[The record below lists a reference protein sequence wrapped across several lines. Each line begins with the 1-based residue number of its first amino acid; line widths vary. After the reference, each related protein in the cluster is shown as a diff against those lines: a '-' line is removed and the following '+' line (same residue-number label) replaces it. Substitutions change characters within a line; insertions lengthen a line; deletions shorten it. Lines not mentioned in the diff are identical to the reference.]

1 MFLKHQTF
9 KTFLASRSTGN
20 LVVRKK
26 SRAPFF
32 DEGLNLANARVQLEL
47 APPLSWLPVL
57 QRCNTFDIMCSTCCT
72 MNVVAR
78 SKDQLTYATLQQFFG
93 DDNTWKHK
101 SSSGWCCCRKKLKS
115 WNIKKNFRPT
125 KLQDHTPTQSLT
137 MAVTALMTFSA
148 VVASSLIQVDRSKTI
163 SPKWIKSV
171 QHWCLWNSFRFDR
184 PSNLQNLRGSW
195 LTIFWGKHWVS
206 SGIQTPSASLL
217 TWSQIKS
224 VGLSTGSAWGKV
236 LLGDGGFHVNMVEI
250 LCQLFNKI
258 DVLILNELYRLCC
271 VRWRTMYT
279 W

>member
-115 WNIKKNFRPT
+115 WNIKKTSGLLNFKT
-125 KLQDHTPTQSLT
+125 TPPPNPWPWLWQRSWHFQQLWPQ
-137 MAVTALMTFSA
+137 VWSR
-148 VVASSLIQVDRSKTI
+148 LIGLK
-163 SPKWIKSV
+163 PY
-171 QHWCLWNSFRFDR
+171 
-184 PSNLQNLRGSW
+184 LQNGSKVFNTGVCEIAFDLTDPPTYKICGEADWPFFGENTESVLGSKLHLQVCW
-195 LTIFWGKHWVS
+195 LG
-206 SGIQTPSASLL
+206 
-217 TWSQIKS
+217 
-224 VGLSTGSAWGKV
+224 
-236 LLGDGGFHVNMVEI
+236 
-250 LCQLFNKI
+250 
-258 DVLILNELYRLCC
+258 R
-271 VRWRTMYT
+271 R
-279 W
+279 